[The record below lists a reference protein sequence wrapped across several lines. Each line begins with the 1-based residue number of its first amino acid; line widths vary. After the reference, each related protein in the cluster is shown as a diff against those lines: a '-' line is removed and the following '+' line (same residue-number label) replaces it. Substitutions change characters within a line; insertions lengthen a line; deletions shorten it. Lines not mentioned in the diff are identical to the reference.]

1 MPEAGGWTHIGEE
14 SIELGDQI
22 GGGGVALVYKG
33 WWGDDPVAIKTLFDP
48 KVDAK
53 LKQEYM
59 DELLVMSEL
68 KHRNVRKPPIV
79 HRDLK
84 THNVLQASNGVLKI
98 CDFGLVR
105 TKNSGAGTPSYMAP
119 ELFTGKPFNAS
130 VGVTRSGVLLCELFS
145 GEQPFMATTTWTCGA
160 RLERALRQ
168 GRDGPQR
175 GPGGVGGRG
184 RGRVARGGRA
194 RLDGLDDGL
203 LNEGL
208 GSARRTPGAEAP
220 ARRESAAPK
229 PRPAAAAPEPTAS
242 PAADVADP
250 TTVDAAA
257 PTPSV
262 AFAVAGAKDV
272 KAPADSPPPPAAR
285 RRAVAR
291 RRVVVVA
298 DLFEERARP
307 LEGFG
312 RRAPPGRA

>member
-68 KHRNVRKPPIV
+68 KHRNVVTFYGACMEPPRHFFVMELCDRSLYELLHGSSKRGIAPCALSVHEKLQLACDVADGMAYLHARKPPIV

-119 ELFTGKPFNAS
+119 ELFAGKPFNSS
-130 VGVTRSGVLLCELFS
+130 VDVYAFGVLLCELFS
-145 GEQPFMATTTWTCGA
+145 GEQPFYGYDYMDLRRKVPLGERPELPRFDTPEGIR
-160 RLERALRQ
+160 RLIKECWDEDP
-168 GRDGPQR
+168 GR
-175 GPGGVGGRG
+175 
-184 RGRVARGGRA
+184 
-194 RLDGLDDGL
+194 
-203 LNEGL
+203 
-208 GSARRTPGAEAP
+208 
-220 ARRESAAPK
+220 
-229 PRPAAAAPEPTAS
+229 RPTFE
-242 PAADVADP
+242 DVVDA
-250 TTVDAAA
+250 VDAARDA
-257 PTPSV
+257 TP
-262 AFAVAGAKDV
+262 AKSNCELL
-272 KAPADSPPPPAAR
+272 DSL
-285 RRAVAR
+285 
-291 RRVVVVA
+291 
-298 DLFEERARP
+298 DE
-307 LEGFG
+307 FG
-312 RRAPPGRA
+312 GGGDCLDSLMMGGSHK